1 MQILPP
7 FQGPSQQETTRKDEG
22 CQSCF
27 FRTIIIRNTTARR
40 LGIKQFSG
48 KRQFS
53 TDLMSRAAQ
62 LLHNSRQWYYQFLT
76 WSAII
81 APNPFFCA
89 SHQAGGLGLAFLPVQ
104 GVLRTWRSGS
114 CTLILMM
121 VITVQWILMLRVRL
135 RFALVDGLL
144 ITSLLKCFILQK
156 TLRSLG

>member
-7 FQGPSQQETTRKDEG
+7 VQGPSQQETTRKDEG
-22 CQSCF
+22 CQSRF

-40 LGIKQFSG
+40 IKQFFG

-62 LLHNSRQWYYQFLT
+62 LLHNSRQWYYPFLT

-89 SHQAGGLGLAFLPVQ
+89 SHQAGGLGLASLPVQ
-104 GVLRTWRSGS
+104 GVLRTWSSGS
-114 CTLILMM
+114 YTLILMK

-135 RFALVDGLL
+135 RFTLVDGLL
-144 ITSLLKCFILQK
+144 ISSLLKCFILQK